1 MTIAEVSKKFG
12 LSPDTLRY
20 YERIGLIPRV
30 NRNESG
36 IRDYTEE
43 DCKWIEFIKCMRSAG
58 VQVETL
64 VEYVTL
70 LQQGD
75 KTIEARKQILIEQR
89 EKLLSRIEEM
99 ERALERLNFK
109 IEEYETKLIPAE
121 NNLKRLAQLR
131 KDGLLCDESKEA
143 QRYIYFG
150 PPLCLFHLGLGLTRL

>member
-30 NRNESG
+30 NRNKSG

-109 IEEYETKLIPAE
+109 IKEYETKLIPAE
-121 NNLKRLAQLR
+121 NKLKRLAHN
-131 KDGLLCDESKEA
+131 
-143 QRYIYFG
+143 
-150 PPLCLFHLGLGLTRL
+150 P

>member
-99 ERALERLNFK
+99 KRALERLNFK

-121 NNLKRLAQLR
+121 NNLKRLAHN
-131 KDGLLCDESKEA
+131 S
-143 QRYIYFG
+143 
-150 PPLCLFHLGLGLTRL
+150 

>member
-30 NRNESG
+30 SRNESG

-75 KTIEARKQILIEQR
+75 KTIEARKQVLVEQR

-109 IEEYETKLIPAE
+109 IEEYETKLISAE
-121 NNLKRLAQLR
+121 NNLKRLAHN
-131 KDGLLCDESKEA
+131 S
-143 QRYIYFG
+143 
-150 PPLCLFHLGLGLTRL
+150 

>member
-1 MTIAEVSKKFG
+1 MTSAEVSKKFG

-36 IRDYTEE
+36 IRDYTDE

-75 KTIEARKQILIEQR
+75 ETVELRKQILVEQR

-121 NNLKRLAQLR
+121 NKLKRLAHN
-131 KDGLLCDESKEA
+131 
-143 QRYIYFG
+143 I
-150 PPLCLFHLGLGLTRL
+150 

>member
-36 IRDYTEE
+36 ILDYTEE

-64 VEYVTL
+64 IEYITL

-75 KTIEARKQILIEQR
+75 ETIEARKQILMEQR

-99 ERALERLNFK
+99 KRALERLNFK

-121 NNLKRLAQLR
+121 NKLKRLAHN
-131 KDGLLCDESKEA
+131 
-143 QRYIYFG
+143 I
-150 PPLCLFHLGLGLTRL
+150 

>member
-64 VEYVTL
+64 GEYVTL

-99 ERALERLNFK
+99 KRALERLNFK

-121 NNLKRLAQLR
+121 NNLKRLTHN
-131 KDGLLCDESKEA
+131 S
-143 QRYIYFG
+143 
-150 PPLCLFHLGLGLTRL
+150 